1 MPPGVKSNLMNT
13 ELNQWAN
20 CPINLSTEEIENPL
34 IVIDDFYSADDL
46 DGHIKYLE
54 KWRNRVI
61 NPGYYVDLKGSPSG
75 LLWRHELNIKLVEG
89 VALILESS
97 NFALLTDI
105 PAIDTNENKQEVA
118 LVKTKLNESEISN
131 PLMVLIAF
139 FRERTVG
146 WYREQLQEWLRYG
159 LSMNAAKE
167 FVHSPELIIVY
178 ENLQKLYAA
187 VWILLT
193 AHEGLAAQ
201 SEQQEEV
208 SVSNVRLYNLERETL
223 PFHQRMLPNLVSIII
238 NKLPSTNAI
247 YYLGCKPG
255 THNTAFL
262 LVLTADHEEGEALSL
277 GTMLEESCRPTDAFI
292 LVHYA
297 SAVVNAII
305 KGDHFFNRALSCP
318 ALYISGN
325 MLLPNSDVIKPN
337 TVVDLGEANWER
349 WRKQAKEFLL
359 GAEYYLSVEAYSA
372 ALFSLHQCAEDI
384 LIAIVRSVLGYKIN
398 SHNLLRLLRVTQ
410 FFTNDLT
417 SVFQIDT
424 DQGKRNFNILK
435 EAYINVRYR
444 DCYSPDRSSLDIL
457 YPVITNLLA
466 TAEQIHHQFLLRS
479 SI

>member
-1 MPPGVKSNLMNT
+1 
-13 ELNQWAN
+13 
-20 CPINLSTEEIENPL
+20 
-34 IVIDDFYSADDL
+34 VIDDFFSADDL
-46 DGHIKYLE
+46 DGHIKYLA
-54 KWRNRVI
+54 KWRDRVI

-75 LLWRHELNIKLVEG
+75 LLWRHELNLKLVEG

-139 FRERTVG
+139 FQERTVG

-167 FVHSPELIIVY
+167 FVNSPELIIVY

-187 VWILLT
+187 VWVLQIAQETLL
-193 AHEGLAAQ
+193 AE
-201 SEQQEEV
+201 SEQKEKA
-208 SVSNVRLYNLERETL
+208 SVSNIRLYNLEKETL
-223 PFHQRMLPNLVSIII
+223 PLHQQMLPNMVSIII
-238 NKLPSTNAI
+238 AKLPSTYAI

-262 LVLTADHEEGEALSL
+262 LVLTADSEEGGALSL

-305 KGDHFFNRALSCP
+305 KGDHFFNRALICP

-325 MLLPNSDVIKPN
+325 MLLPNSDIIKPN
-337 TVVDLGEANWER
+337 TVVDQGEANWER

-372 ALFSLHQCAEDI
+372 ALFSLNQCAEDI

-417 SVFQIDT
+417 SVFQLDT
-424 DQGKRNFNILK
+424 EAGKRNFNILK
-435 EAYINVRYR
+435 DAYINVRYR
-444 DCYSPDRSSLDIL
+444 DSYSPDRSSLDIL
-457 YPVITNLLA
+457 YPVVTNLLT
-466 TAEQIHHQFLLRS
+466 TAEQIHHQFLLRN

>member
-1 MPPGVKSNLMNT
+1 MNT

-20 CPINLSTEEIENPL
+20 CPINLSNEEIEDPF
-34 IVIDDFYSADDL
+34 IVIDDFFSADDL
-46 DGHIKYLE
+46 EGHFKYLQ
-54 KWRNRVI
+54 KWRDRVI
-61 NPGYYVDLKGSPSG
+61 SPGYYVDLKGSPSG

-89 VALILESS
+89 VALLLESS
-97 NFALLTDI
+97 NFALITDF
-105 PAIDTNENKQEVA
+105 PAIDTNENKQEVT

-131 PLMVLIAF
+131 PLLVINVF
-139 FRERTVG
+139 FQERPVS

-159 LSMNAAKE
+159 LSMNPAKE
-167 FVHSPELIIVY
+167 FVNSPELITVY
-178 ENLQKLYAA
+178 EKLQKLYAA
-187 VWILLT
+187 VWVLSM
-193 AHEGLAAQ
+193 AHDAIVAQ
-201 SEQQEEV
+201 SEQKEEV

-223 PFHQRMLPNLVSIII
+223 PLHQQMLPNLVSIII
-238 NKLPSTNAI
+238 NKLPSTYAI

-262 LVLTADHEEGEALSL
+262 LILTADHEEGEALSL

-318 ALYISGN
+318 PLYISGN

-359 GAEYYLSVEAYSA
+359 GAEYYLSVEAHSA

-417 SVFQIDT
+417 AVFQIDT

-444 DCYSPDRSSLDIL
+444 DNYSPDRSSLDTL
-457 YPVITNLLA
+457 YPVVTKLLS
-466 TAEQIHHQFLLRS
+466 TAEQIHYQFLLRN

>member
-1 MPPGVKSNLMNT
+1 MNS

-20 CPINLSTEEIENPL
+20 CPINLSTSEIEDPF
-34 IVIDDFYSADDL
+34 IVIDDFFSADDL
-46 DGHIKYLE
+46 HGHIVYLE
-54 KWRNRVI
+54 KWRDRVI
-61 NPGYYVDLKGSPSG
+61 SPGYYVDLKGSPSG
-75 LLWRHELNIKLVEG
+75 LLWRHELNIRLVESA
-89 VALILESS
+89 ALLLESS
-97 NFALLTDI
+97 NFSLLTNI
-105 PAIDTNENKQEVA
+105 PAIDSHESKQEIA
-118 LVKTKLNESEISN
+118 FLRTKLNESEISN
-131 PLMVLIAF
+131 PLIVVNDF
-139 FRERTVG
+139 FQERSVS

-159 LSMNAAKE
+159 LSINAAKE
-167 FVHSPELIIVY
+167 FVNSPELITVY
-178 ENLQKLYAA
+178 DNLQKLYCA
-187 VWILLT
+187 VWLLLIV
-193 AHEGLAAQ
+193 HEALPVEN
-201 SEQQEEV
+201 EQQEAPV
-208 SVSNVRLYNLERETL
+208 SKVRLYNLDRETL
-223 PFHQRMLPNLVSIII
+223 LLHHEMLPGLVSVIL
-238 NKLPSTNAI
+238 NKLPTTYAI

-277 GTMLEESCRPTDAFI
+277 GTMLEESCRPIDAFI

-297 SAVVNAII
+297 SAVVNAIT

-349 WRKQAKEFLL
+349 WRKQAKEFLS
-359 GAEYYLSVEAYSA
+359 GAAYYLSVEAYSA

-417 SVFQIDT
+417 AVFQIDT
-424 DQGKRNFNILK
+424 EPGKRNFNILK
-435 EAYINVRYR
+435 DAYINVRYR
-444 DCYSPDRSSLDIL
+444 DNYSPNSSSLDIL
-457 YPVITNLLA
+457 YPVVANLLS
-466 TAEQIHHQFLLRS
+466 TAEQVYHQFLLRN